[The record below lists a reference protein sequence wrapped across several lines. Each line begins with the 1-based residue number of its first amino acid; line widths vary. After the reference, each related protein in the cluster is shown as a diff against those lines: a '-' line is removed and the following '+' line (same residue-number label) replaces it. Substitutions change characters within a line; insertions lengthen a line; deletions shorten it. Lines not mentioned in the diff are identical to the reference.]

1 MPSQGGLKLGLGD
14 ATTMVRLVLFD
25 IDGTLIRTGGAGM
38 RAFAQVFA
46 TEFNATDGF
55 GRLNFAGRT
64 DGSLVREFFALHGI
78 PATTENFQRFFD
90 RYVFWLDHLMAA
102 SQSVVC
108 AGVWDFIRGLKA
120 VAPAP
125 LLGLLT
131 GNIRLGAEIKL
142 RHVGLWDEFAMGG
155 FADDHEE
162 RGEIARQ
169 QPVAGH
175 LRFVF
180 AAIQI
185 NRELERI
192 GDYAESIARSVL
204 QVRSLEPQAPY
215 GQFVALKDL
224 SVAML
229 RDALA
234 SFLRSDAELASRTIE
249 IEEQAN
255 TVRDQ
260 IDAEVKRMN
269 QAGELPTAAVA
280 PLMNIARRL
289 ERATDQTKNL
299 CEEVLYMC
307 TGEFIKH
314 KGADEFHI
322 LFLDQDNTC
331 LSQLAEGLGQS
342 LKLPRLVFGSAGI
355 KAGPLDSRVPP
366 FLREKGLDAAPQAP
380 KSLAQVP
387 NWDHAQVIVAL
398 GAPVRDA
405 IPPHTGKTIIFTWA
419 IANPT
424 GHAGDLDQSRAVF
437 EAAWHELQVHLKEL
451 VDAILQQPHPEIKA

>member
-1 MPSQGGLKLGLGD
+1 MTNPLQIGAKLNTHSHLEQSLQ
-14 ATTMVRLVLFD
+14 RD
-25 IDGTLIRTGGAGM
+25 ID
-38 RAFAQVFA
+38 
-46 TEFNATDGF
+46 
-55 GRLNFAGRT
+55 
-64 DGSLVREFFALHGI
+64 H
-78 PATTENFQRFFD
+78 
-90 RYVFWLDHLMAA
+90 
-102 SQSVVC
+102 
-108 AGVWDFIRGLKA
+108 IRGKIA
-120 VAPAP
+120 AMA
-125 LLGLLT
+125 GLSERALTASIEALT
-131 GNIRLGAEIKL
+131 GRSRQAAYAVILRDQYIDELETEVDRLCL
-142 RHVGLWDEFAMGG
+142 EF
-155 FADDHEE
+155 
-162 RGEIARQ
+162 IARQ